1 MGLFFVWYSVKKTT
15 AEEREILWNSI
26 TSAKPF
32 WVILSALIGILS
44 HLSRAYRWQFLA
56 KSMHYNSRLYI
67 SFMSLMM
74 GYLANLG
81 IPRSGEILRATTIS
95 SYEGIPFQ
103 KTVGTI
109 ISERIVDL
117 IMLLIIVAL
126 GIVTNTSI
134 FINYFE
140 ASNISPYQLIAAP
153 IIIVAILYFGY
164 VLLNKIQFRFFKKVQ
179 HFISEVYK
187 GIRSILQLENRT
199 AFIAHTIFIWGSYIL
214 MFYCVKFAIPQL
226 SGISFGA
233 ALAAFIA
240 GSFAMTVSNGGL
252 GVFPVA
258 IGAILVYYDVNSVY
272 GESYGWVLWTTQT
285 VSNLVIGGTSFLVL
299 PFFSK
304 KK

>member
-1 MGLFFVWYSVKKTT
+1 MGLFFIWYSIDKTT
-15 AEEREILWNSI
+15 AKEREILWNSI
-26 TSAKPF
+26 TNAQPF
-32 WVILSALIGILS
+32 WVILSAFIGILS
-44 HLSRAYRWQFLA
+44 HLSRAYRWQFFA
-56 KSMHYNSRLYI
+56 KSMNYNSRLSV

-95 SYEGIPFQ
+95 SYDNIPFE
-103 KTVGTI
+103 KAVGTI

-117 IMLLIIVAL
+117 LMLLIIVLL
-126 GIVTNTSI
+126 GIATNTSI
-134 FINYFE
+134 FLNYFE
-140 ASNISPYQLIAAP
+140 ASNISLYQLIVAP
-153 IIIVAILYFGY
+153 IIIVAILYLGY
-164 VLLNKIQFRFFKKVQ
+164 ILLNKIQFRFFKKLH
-179 HFISEVYK
+179 HFITEVYQ
-187 GIRSILQLENRT
+187 GIRSILQLENRI
-199 AFIAHTIFIWGSYIL
+199 AFISHTVFIWGSYIL

-226 SGISFGA
+226 SDISFAA

-258 IGAILVYYDVNSVY
+258 IGAILVYYDVETIY

-285 VSNLVIGGTSFLVL
+285 ISNLVIGGASFLLV